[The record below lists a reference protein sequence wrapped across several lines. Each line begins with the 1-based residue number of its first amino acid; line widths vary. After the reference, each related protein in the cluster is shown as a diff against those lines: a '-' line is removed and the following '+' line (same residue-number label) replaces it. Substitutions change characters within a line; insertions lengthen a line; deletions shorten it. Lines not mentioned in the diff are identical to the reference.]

1 MGSSPLS
8 FASSASFRNKLIAK
22 NLAPYNVP
30 GVYSPPSGP
39 IVFEPGITDL
49 NVVNSDDN
57 LIAKDPY
64 ADKLYPL
71 NTYGPDGGYQK
82 GISYNGPLSAQHSNL
97 GPYEPKD
104 TALDLVNE
112 FFIDSAYIQNVYGP
126 VGGFNSMVEVDDT
139 PSQNRIYSP
148 YWDSPSFVPS
158 FYTPYDVLTS
168 DNPTG
173 SDGSLSQ
180 DSYLARLGAVNLKHA
195 IQYRID
201 REIRI
206 NTVGAINLDVLQDPL
221 EASLVATGQEPFVYK
236 NYQITVPANPIT
248 GALDL
253 ATRLGS
259 AYFPVSFIPG
269 SYFNEPQKGFIN
281 QTLSNASNSI
291 VNTLS
296 SLVGLNIGGALEKTR
311 QPSQLFLNNTGS
323 GQRSVLFANLEMNL
337 YGPQYE
343 KGIGGKGTAILNV
356 ANNLLNTNLTQVGQ
370 YYIGNK
376 NAEPSLVESPS
387 NMLPVDQFGR
397 QVQTIVFGP
406 NELGKLYEGNENTLN
421 FGLAGKSSS
430 DGGGTDGQ
438 LVWVSP
444 KYKQNAGF
452 HVGKGGEITG
462 IDGQF
467 NIVSND
473 YTRDESTN
481 IDFKPGSILYN
492 TQKLIN
498 AADNVQGVNRL
509 KHVGTAINQV
519 SKVFNDGYKEITK
532 GSRVMSYINQANG
545 TEEGIEYCR
554 IFAKDTPYFTYADLQ
569 KTDGITTSGRRF
581 GYSILDNTYNLNIA
595 PLKGVDSTNIRDG
608 KVKKYMFSIENL
620 AWRSSNRPGLSW
632 NDLPACEKGPN
643 GGRIMWFPPYDL
655 KFNDTSQASFQ
666 GTNFL
671 GRPEPI
677 YTYQNTTRTGQISW
691 KIVVDHPSVINTIIN
706 KQLANVSD
714 EKINSILDSF
724 FAGCMKYDIY
734 ELAKKFNQLK
744 LSDLEDIVQNIS
756 RATPE
761 VRNQTISEISQQSKN
776 IPGNAGGANN
786 SVTSNVTPALT
797 FNPDDYKNIYL
808 YFDNAIPAAGT
819 TNYQDTYNT
828 YTSKSTYD
836 QYSGSALGVYV
847 KTSTQTL
854 TFAKTDVLSFFND
867 VTAGYAK
874 SVSLINDIYNFLRD
888 NDGNKIQIQLAS
900 SASAP
905 DSPSN
910 NLNLSKRRI
919 ESVKKFFLNYA
930 IGDKKLDNFGPNG
943 TGQLSFINDEPGG
956 ENTTYLRGSTEIPC
970 TVEPVDVTA
979 KDGKS
984 THESKYFS
992 IPAMA
997 CRNVLFKKIIA
1008 TQGQPKPNTDQSTT
1022 TQQNQNQTTS
1032 TTPNLPTPPQIS
1044 LQKRM
1049 KDGVSKKILRALFSE
1064 CDYFEVIKQSNPMIY
1079 NSIKEKVRYFNPVF
1093 HSMTPEGLNS
1103 RLTFLNQCVRP
1114 GDTIPVIGTDG
1125 NPIYNDAV
1133 NTAFGTPPVLI
1144 LRIGDF
1150 YNTKIIPDSV
1160 SFTYDPLIYDMN
1172 PEGIGVQPMIANVT
1186 MSFKIIGGMGLKE
1199 PVEQLQNAL
1208 SFNYYA
1214 NTEIYD
1220 ERSTPTDKSYEK
1232 IDKEL
1237 YDSIKQQQNTEANA
1251 QTNAGP
1257 ITTNGGGV
1265 PIGELTSSS
1274 PTSSSGT
1281 TGTSGATG
1289 SSGTTGTTGTLSY
1302 NKIMDTLETQ
1312 VKTYVKNLVNQT
1324 ETMLQNYNLGIV
1336 CLTTF
1341 KRNFTTGTFNTSPTK
1356 TTKVEIYGKSDSYQ
1370 ARLDDLFS
1378 KVINDINSET
1388 NPLVKNM
1395 VDKKYM
1401 SNVIRMI
1408 KDNMINYIN
1417 TMKTDFSLK
1426 LETTIQNI
1434 ATQEQGLIDII
1445 SKINVVQ
1452 QGYDGVIDKQGNA
1465 QMYQLTFVGDAQ
1477 QALQNDYS
1485 SVAGKM
1491 NDFYGYMKGDWAI
1504 IPESRWNDTKK
1515 TFQPYKDGTLETDES
1530 NRFYTIMYQK
1540 LTNSNDRN
1548 AFVDTVINSVVIKT
1562 AEGQNMK
1569 KVKSDFSDFTSDLV
1583 KTKYDV
1589 EHKAEVKVNN
1599 DLKNNENY
1607 KTLTKNKYYN
1617 GNPQRNTT
1625 FVTNNTDGAKYSE
1638 SLKAIYSTVNSNTDK
1653 TTYNGKVK
1661 LS

>member
-8 FASSASFRNKLIAK
+8 FASSSSFRDKLIAK

-30 GVYSPPSGP
+30 GVYIPPGGP

-71 NTYGPDGGYQK
+71 NTYGPDGGFQK
-82 GISYNGPLSAQHSNL
+82 GISYNGPLSSKNSNQ
-97 GPYEPKD
+97 GPYEPTD

-126 VGGFNSMVEVDDT
+126 VGGFNDMLEVDDT

-180 DSYLARLGAVNLKHA
+180 DSYLARIGAVNLKNA

-206 NTVGAINLDVLQDPL
+206 NTVGVINLDALQDPL
-221 EASLVATGQEPFVYK
+221 EASLVATGQEPFIYK

-281 QTLSNASNSI
+281 KALSTASNAI

-296 SLVGLNIGGALEKTR
+296 SITGLNIGGALDKSR

-343 KGIGGKGTAILNV
+343 RGIGGKGTAILNV

-370 YYIGNK
+370 YYVGNK
-376 NAEPSLVESPS
+376 TAEPSMIESPP
-387 NMLPVDQFGR
+387 NMLPVDQFNN

-406 NELGKLYEGNENTLN
+406 NELGKLYEGNENVLN
-421 FGLAGKSSS
+421 FGLGGTSSS

-452 HVGKGGEITG
+452 RVGKGGEITG
-462 IDGQF
+462 LDNEF

-481 IDFKPGSILYN
+481 IDFKPGSILYD

-498 AADNVQGVNRL
+498 SADNVQGINRL
-509 KHVGTAINQV
+509 KHVGNAINQV
-519 SKVFNDGYKEITK
+519 SKVFHDGYKEITK
-532 GSRVMSYINQANG
+532 GSKVMSYVNQANG

-554 IFAKDTPYFTYADLQ
+554 IFAKDTPYLTYADLQ

-581 GYSILDNTYNLNIA
+581 GYSVLDNTYNLNIA

-643 GGRIMWFPPYDL
+643 GGRVMWFPPYDL
-655 KFNDTSQASFQ
+655 KFNDTSQATFQ

-677 YTYQNTTRTGQISW
+677 YTYQNTTRTGQISF
-691 KIVVDHPSVINTIIN
+691 KMIVDHPSVINTIIN
-706 KQLANVSD
+706 KQLANVPD

-744 LSDLEDIVQNIS
+744 LSDLEEIVQNIS
-756 RATPE
+756 RVSPE
-761 VRNQTISEISQQSKN
+761 VRNQAIKELGNQAKN
-776 IPGNAGGANN
+776 IPSPGAGPNNQQNA
-786 SVTSNVTPALT
+786 NVTPALT

-808 YFDNAIPAAGT
+808 YFENDVPNVGSSG
-819 TNYQDTYNT
+819 NYQDYYTPYVSATNKSTYNT
-828 YTSKSTYD
+828 LKTS
-836 QYSGSALGVYV
+836 VYV
-847 KTSTQTL
+847 TNPGGTKTTYS
-854 TFAKTDVLSFFND
+854 KDEVIPFFD
-867 VTAGYAK
+867 EVTGGYAK
-874 SVSLINDIYNFLRD
+874 SVSLITDIFNYLNDNS
-888 NDGNKIQIQLAS
+888 GNKISIQLAG
-900 SASAP
+900 SASAVA
-905 DSPSN
+905 SVSYN
-910 NLNLSKRRI
+910 KSLSQRRI
-919 ESVKKFFLNYA
+919 DSVKKFFLNYN
-930 IGDKKLDNFGPNG
+930 INGKKLDDFGPNG
-943 TGQLSFINDEPGG
+943 TGQFSFTNDEPGG
-956 ENTTYLRGSTEIPC
+956 EETTYLRGATQIPC
-970 TVEPVDVTA
+970 TVIPIDVTST
-979 KDGKS
+979 DGKGTKQS
-984 THESKYFS
+984 ETNS

-997 CRNVLFKKIIA
+997 CRNVLFKKITV
-1008 TQGQPKPNTDQSTT
+1008 TQGQAKPQPTPTVN
-1022 TQQNQNQTTS
+1022 TQQQQDQTIPTV
-1032 TTPNLPTPPQIS
+1032 PNVPTQPQIS

-1049 KDGVSKKILRALFSE
+1049 MDGVSKKILRALFSE
-1064 CDYFEVIKQSNPMIY
+1064 CDYFEVIKQSNPMIF
-1079 NSIKEKVRYFNPVF
+1079 NSIKEKIRYFNPAF

-1114 GDTIPVIGTDG
+1114 GDTIPVIGVDG
-1125 NPIYNDAV
+1125 NPTYNDAI
-1133 NTAFGTPPVLI
+1133 NTSFGTPPVLI

-1160 SFTYDPLIYDMN
+1160 SFTYDPLNLDLN
-1172 PEGIGVQPMIANVT
+1172 PEGIGIQPMFANVT
-1186 MSFKIIGGMGLKE
+1186 LSFKIIGGMGLKE

-1220 ERSTPTDKSYEK
+1220 ERATPTDKSYEV

-1237 YDSIKQQQNTEANA
+1237 YESIKSQQNTEANA
-1251 QTNAGP
+1251 QTDSGP
-1257 ITTNGGGV
+1257 ITTNGGGT

-1274 PTSSSGT
+1274 TTSSGV
-1281 TGTSGATG
+1281 TG
-1289 SSGTTGTTGTLSY
+1289 SLSY
-1302 NKIMDTLETQ
+1302 SKIMDTLETQ
-1312 VKTYVKNLVNQT
+1312 VKTYITNIVNQT
-1324 ETMLQNYNLGIV
+1324 KTILENYNYGVV
-1336 CLTTF
+1336 CLLNF
-1341 KRNFTTGTFNTSPTK
+1341 KRDFTTGTFNNGLTD
-1356 TTKVEIYGKSDSYQ
+1356 TTTVQLYGKSNSYQ
-1370 ARLDDLFS
+1370 EKLDSLFTKIS
-1378 KVINDINSET
+1378 DDIDSGD
-1388 NPLVKNM
+1388 NPLIKSM
-1395 VDKKYM
+1395 VSDKDNYQA
-1401 SNVIRMI
+1401 NVIRMI
-1408 KDNMINYIN
+1408 KDNMKSYIQN
-1417 TMKTDFSLK
+1417 MKADFALK
-1426 LETTIQNI
+1426 LESTIQDI
-1434 ATQEQGLIDII
+1434 SKQELGLIDVI
-1445 SKINVVQ
+1445 SKVNLIQ
-1452 QGYDGVIDKQGNA
+1452 KGYDGIIDKQGNT
-1465 QMYQLTFVGDAQ
+1465 QMYQLSFVGDS
-1477 QALQNDYS
+1477 QANLKSAYS
-1485 SVAGKM
+1485 SVGGKM
-1491 NDFYGYMKGDWAI
+1491 NDFYGYAKGDWSI
-1504 IPESRWNDTKK
+1504 IKEGVWNDTNK
-1515 TFQPYKDGTLETDES
+1515 TFTANKPDVFTSDAS
-1530 NRFYTIMYQK
+1530 NRFYTIIYQK
-1540 LTNSNDRN
+1540 LANRNDKN
-1548 AFVDTVINSVVIKT
+1548 AFVDYVISNVVIEQAKK
-1562 AEGQNMK
+1562 QNNGN
-1569 KVKSDFSDFTSDLV
+1569 VKSDFQN
-1583 KTKYDV
+1583 Y
-1589 EHKAEVKVNN
+1589 VNN
-1599 DLKNNENY
+1599 LSSDYKTEYDSEIKTNKEIKSKEEY
-1607 KTLTKNKYYN
+1607 KTLTKNPYYN
-1617 GNPQRNTT
+1617 NNTVQNATAT
-1625 FVTNNTDGAKYSE
+1625 FITNNTDGATYSAN
-1638 SLKAIYSTVNSNTDK
+1638 LKSIYSTVNSNTDNS
-1653 TTYNGKVK
+1653 TYNGKVK
-1661 LS
+1661 LN

>member
-8 FASSASFRNKLIAK
+8 FASSSSFRNKLIAK

-30 GVYSPPSGP
+30 GVYVPPVGP
-39 IVFEPGITDL
+39 IVFEPGIADL
-49 NVVNSDDN
+49 NVINSDDN

-71 NTYGPDGGYQK
+71 NTYGPNGGYQK
-82 GISYNGPLSAQHSNL
+82 GISYNGPLASQNSNQ
-97 GPYEPKD
+97 GPYEPTD

-126 VGGFNSMVEVDDT
+126 IGGFNDMVEVDDN
-139 PSQNRIYSP
+139 PSKNRIYSP

-158 FYTPYDVLTS
+158 FYSPFNILTS

-173 SDGSLSQ
+173 SDGLLSQ
-180 DSYLARLGAVNLKHA
+180 DSYLARIGAVNLKNA

-206 NTVGAINLDVLQDPL
+206 NTVGLINLDALQDPF
-221 EASLVATGQEPFVYK
+221 EASLVATGQEPFIYK
-236 NYQITVPANPIT
+236 NYQITVPANPIV

-281 QTLSNASNSI
+281 QIINKASNAI

-296 SLVGLNIGGALEKTR
+296 SITGLNIGGALEKTR

-343 KGIGGKGTAILNV
+343 KGIGGKGTAIFNV
-356 ANNLLNTNLTQVGQ
+356 LNNLLNTNLTQVGQ
-370 YYIGNK
+370 YYVGNK
-376 NAEPSLVESPS
+376 NAEPSMIESPS
-387 NMLPVDQFGR
+387 NMLPVDQFGK

-406 NELGKLYEGNENTLN
+406 SELGKLYEGNENVLN

-444 KYKQNAGF
+444 KYKANAGF

-462 IDGQF
+462 IDGEF

-473 YTRDESTN
+473 YVRDESTN
-481 IDFKPGSILYN
+481 IEFKQGSILYD

-509 KHVGTAINQV
+509 KHVGNAINQV
-519 SKVFNDGYKEITK
+519 SKVFHDGYKEITK
-532 GSRVMSYINQANG
+532 GSKVMSYVNQTNG

-581 GYSILDNTYNLNIA
+581 GYSVLDNTYNLNIA

-632 NDLPACEKGPN
+632 NDLPTCEKGPN

-706 KQLANVSD
+706 KQLAGVPD

-724 FAGCMKYDIY
+724 FAGCVKYDIY

-756 RATPE
+756 RTTPE

-786 SVTSNVTPALT
+786 SVTSNVTPGLT

-808 YFDNAIPAAGT
+808 YFDNDIPKPGSSP
-819 TNYQDTYNT
+819 NYQETYNV
-828 YTSKSTYD
+828 YNSAQVNSL
-836 QYSGSALGVYV
+836 YSSNAVGVNV
-847 KTSTQTL
+847 KTPTGTA
-854 TFAKTDVLSFFND
+854 TYPKTEVLSFFSD
-867 VTAGYAK
+867 ITGGYAK
-874 SVSLINDIYNFLRD
+874 SVSLITDIFNFLKD
-888 NDGNKIQIQLAS
+888 NEGNKIQIQLAG
-900 SASAP
+900 SAS
-905 DSPSN
+905 SPADVTYNKS
-910 NLNLSKRRI
+910 LSQRRI
-919 ESVKKFFLNYA
+919 DSVKKFFLNYP

-943 TGQLSFINDEPGG
+943 TGQFSFINDVPGG
-956 ENTTYLRGSTEIPC
+956 EETTYLRGATEIPC
-970 TVEPVDVTA
+970 TNNPIDVTS
-979 KDGKS
+979 KDGKP

-992 IPAMA
+992 VPAMA
-997 CRNVLFKKIIA
+997 CRNVLFKKIVA
-1008 TQGQPKPNTDQSTT
+1008 TQGQPKPNTDQSIP
-1022 TQQNQNQTTS
+1022 TQENQTIP
-1032 TTPNLPTPPQIS
+1032 TTPNLPTPPQIT

-1064 CDYFEVIKQSNPMIY
+1064 CDYFEVIKQSNPMVY
-1079 NSIKEKVRYFNPVF
+1079 NSIKEKIRYFNPAF

-1125 NPIYNDAV
+1125 NPIYNDAI

-1150 YNTKIIPDSV
+1150 YNTKIIPESV

-1172 PEGIGVQPMIANVT
+1172 PEGIGVQPMIANVS

-1237 YDSIKQQQNTEANA
+1237 YDAIKQQQNTEANG

-1274 PTSSSGT
+1274 TSSSGV
-1281 TGTSGATG
+1281 
-1289 SSGTTGTTGTLSY
+1289 TGTLSY
-1302 NKIMDTLETQ
+1302 GKIMDTLEKE
-1312 VKTYVKNLVNQT
+1312 VKTYIKNIVNQT
-1324 ETMLQNYNLGIV
+1324 ETILKNYNYGVV
-1336 CLTTF
+1336 CLLNY
-1341 KRNFTTGTFNTSPTK
+1341 KRDFTTGTFNTGTTGTK
-1356 TTKVEIYGKSDSYQ
+1356 TVEIYGKSNSYQ
-1370 ARLDDLFS
+1370 ERLDDLFT
-1378 KVINDINSET
+1378 KVIDDINSGD
-1388 NPLVKNM
+1388 NPLIKS
-1395 VDKKYM
+1395 M
-1401 SNVIRMI
+1401 SSDTHNYQSNIIRMI

-1417 TMKTDFSLK
+1417 AMKTDFALK
-1426 LETTIQNI
+1426 LESTIQDI
-1434 ATQEQGLIDII
+1434 TKQEQGVIDLI
-1445 SKINVVQ
+1445 SKINLVQ
-1452 QGYDGVIDKQGNA
+1452 LGYDGIIDKQGNA
-1465 QMYQLTFVGDAQ
+1465 QMYQLSFVGISQDD
-1477 QALQNDYS
+1477 LKNNYS
-1485 SVAGKM
+1485 SVGDKI
-1491 NDFYGYMKGDWAI
+1491 NDFYGYAKGDWSI
-1504 IPESRWNDTKK
+1504 IKEGVWDDTKK
-1515 TFQPYKDGTLETDES
+1515 TFTPNKPDSLNGDAT
-1530 NRFYTIMYQK
+1530 NRFYTIIYQK
-1540 LTNSNDRN
+1540 LADRNDRN
-1548 AFVDTVINSVVIKT
+1548 TFIDSVITDVVVKT
-1562 AEGQNMK
+1562 SEKQDSS
-1569 KVKSDFSDFTSDLV
+1569 KVKSRFETYVNSLKSDYNVEYDSEI
-1583 KTKYDV
+1583 KTNSEIKKK
-1589 EHKAEVKVNN
+1589 EE
-1599 DLKNNENY
+1599 Y
-1607 KTLTKNKYYN
+1607 KTLTKQNYYN
-1617 GNPQRNTT
+1617 NKSQNGSAT
-1625 FVTNNTDGAKYSE
+1625 FVTNNTDGAKYSNT
-1638 SLKAIYSTVNSNTDK
+1638 LKSIYSTVNTNTDK
-1653 TTYNGKVK
+1653 TTYNGKIK